1 MPSYVNRLLIM
12 QSNAINGSSGTNLGT
27 VYGTP
32 VSITDICC
40 NNNTT
45 QEPCKESLNFFSKLS
60 EKMLTMV
67 KSLKKQFEEC
77 KAQITTKAKGF
88 LLAEVEVKTTPLSV
102 KYEYIEYI
110 KQYGPPENGI
120 FDETKLQK
128 LRDELGISNQVSL

>member
-1 MPSYVNRLLIM
+1 MPSYINRLFFG
-12 QSNAINGSSGTNLGT
+12 NGNGNGG
-27 VYGTP
+27 YGCEP
-32 VSITDICC
+32 CC
-40 NNNTT
+40 NKSE
-45 QEPCKESLNFFSKLS
+45 EPCQSSLNFFSKLS

-77 KAQITTKAKGF
+77 RAQITSKAKGF